1 MPRWLREEHHLA
13 KSKHFPRR
21 CSRNSSPFKI
31 NQPPPSLP
39 PLRRKSFQ
47 ISFATVVLGK
57 RATTGEEK
65 RVLYTLCSVLVCAIS
80 HGRRFWPITL
90 TRLTGIYPE
99 RECAYYRP
107 HTVAD
112 ILDLVTARVT
122 IHEYFDVLLEK
133 KNKSRKKGLVSHSRV
148 FLNIIILMMAG

>member
-1 MPRWLREEHHLA
+1 M
-13 KSKHFPRR
+13 
-21 CSRNSSPFKI
+21 
-31 NQPPPSLP
+31 
-39 PLRRKSFQ
+39 
-47 ISFATVVLGK
+47 VLGK

-133 KNKSRKKGLVSHSRV
+133 KNKSRKKGLVSHWTFEGIFKYNHINDGRILFGI
-148 FLNIIILMMAG
+148 FLLGIKIKDIAFSERFSKNTVKYSQNSKN